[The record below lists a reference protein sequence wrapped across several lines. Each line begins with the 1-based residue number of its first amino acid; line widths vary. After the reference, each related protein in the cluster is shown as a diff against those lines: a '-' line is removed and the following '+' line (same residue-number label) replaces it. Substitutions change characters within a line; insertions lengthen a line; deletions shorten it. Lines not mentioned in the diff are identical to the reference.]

1 MKTKTLIISLLLVLG
16 IAILASAGTP
26 KSTQC
31 SAITKKG
38 TQCTRMTTDKSG
50 LCWQH
55 LDISKKAKTPK
66 DTLTGP
72 KGGRYYIENGVK
84 HYIKRNK

>member
-1 MKTKTLIISLLLVLG
+1 MKTKIMITMFLLIG
-16 IAILASAGTP
+16 FIALAGTQKP
-26 KSTQC
+26 TQC
-31 SAITKKG
+31 TATTKKG
-38 TQCTRMTTDKSG
+38 TQCTRMTSDKSG

-84 HYIKRNK
+84 HYIKK